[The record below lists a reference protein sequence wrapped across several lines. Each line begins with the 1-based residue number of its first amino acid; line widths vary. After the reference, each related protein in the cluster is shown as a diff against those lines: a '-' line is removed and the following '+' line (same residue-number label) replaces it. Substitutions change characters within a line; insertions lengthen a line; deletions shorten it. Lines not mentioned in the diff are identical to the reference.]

1 MWIVLA
7 YILAFVAVVM
17 IVQAVATVA
26 FSAGDRT
33 RRVNRRLDLLQS
45 GMSRDEVFEA
55 LVKRKPQGAMAD
67 AAPDFYE
74 RASRYF
80 RQAGILVTP
89 QRFVISVAV
98 VAAGAIVI
106 AFIALSL
113 AHKGGGLLVNFL
125 VATIGAIG
133 LVVLGSMV
141 FLSVRRNRRMKR
153 LEEQLPLAL
162 DVTVRALRAGHP
174 LIMSVK
180 LAAEEMKDPI
190 GSEFGLIVDET
201 NYGMEFRDALTN
213 FAHRTGSEYAHFFAV
228 CVSIQN
234 ETGGNLAEILNNL
247 CQVIRA
253 MQSLHLK
260 VRALAAEGKMSAQ
273 ILTLLPIGV
282 VCILLVTQP
291 NFYAS
296 KFNDPIFWPAAAGI
310 CVMFMIGQFMINRMV
325 NFKY

>member
-7 YILAFVAVVM
+7 YILAFVAVIMV
-17 IVQAVATVA
+17 VQAVATIL
-26 FSAGDRT
+26 FTSGDRT

-74 RASRYF
+74 RVSRFF
-80 RQAGILVTP
+80 RQAGVLVTP
-89 QRFVISVAV
+89 QRFVVTLGV
-98 VAAGAIVI
+98 VAAVVVVIV
-106 AFIALSL
+106 FVALSL
-113 AHKGGGLLVNFL
+113 AHKGGGVLVNFL
-125 VATIGAIG
+125 VATVGAVG
-133 LVVLGSMV
+133 LVILGGMV
-141 FLSVRRNRRMKR
+141 WLSVRRNRRMRR

-234 ETGGNLAEILNNL
+234 ETGGNLAEILDNL

-260 VRALAAEGKMSAQ
+260 VKALAAEGKMSAQ
-273 ILTLLPIGV
+273 ILTALPIGV

-291 NFYAS
+291 NFYAA
-296 KFNDPIFWPAAAGI
+296 KMGDPIFWPATAVI
-310 CVMFMIGQFMINRMV
+310 CVMFLIGQFMINRMV

>member
-17 IVQAVATVA
+17 IVQAVASIA
-26 FSAGDRT
+26 FSSGDRM

-55 LVKRKPQGAMAD
+55 LVKRKPQGALAE
-67 AAPDFYE
+67 AAPGFYE
-74 RASRYF
+74 RVERYF
-80 RQAGILVTP
+80 RQAGVLVTP
-89 QRFVISVAV
+89 QRFVLGLAAVAG
-98 VAAGAIVI
+98 GAIFV
-106 AFIALSL
+106 AFIALSI
-113 AHKGGGLLVNFL
+113 ASKGGGVLVNFL
-125 VATIGAIG
+125 VAVVGGVG
-133 LVVLGSMV
+133 LVLLGGMV
-141 FLSVRRNRRMKR
+141 WLSVRRNRRMRR

-174 LIMSVK
+174 LMASVR

-190 GSEFGLIVDET
+190 GTEFGLICDET
-201 NYGMEFRDALTN
+201 NYGMEFRDALRN

-234 ETGGNLAEILNNL
+234 ETGGNLAEVLDNL
-247 CQVIRA
+247 CRVIRN

-282 VCILLVTQP
+282 VCFLLVTHP
-291 NFYAS
+291 SFYTK
-296 KFNDPIFWPAAAGI
+296 KFDDPLFWPIVAGLT
-310 CVMFMIGQFMINRMV
+310 VMFLIGQFVINRMV